1 MEKGAEMGQKRAF
14 SFTFHVKQAY
24 LKYIKI
30 KCFMNKKLLLDNLRT
45 VYDFPK
51 PGIHFKDVTTL
62 FKNPACID
70 EMTQELVELYK
81 DKGITKVVGIE
92 SRGFVMGAILAQKL
106 GAGFIMA
113 RKPGKLPAETRKAT
127 YLKEY
132 GYDTIE
138 IHADAIEANDIVLIH
153 DDLLATGGSMQAAY
167 DLVQAFKPKK
177 TYINFLIE
185 LQMEGLEG
193 RKFLGKDLDITTLL
207 TINE

>member
-1 MEKGAEMGQKRAF
+1 MGQKRAF

-51 PGIHFKDVTTL
+51 PDIHFKDVTTL

-106 GAGFIMA
+106 GAGFVMA

-193 RKFLGKDLDITTLL
+193 RKFLGKNLDITTLL